1 MVHLLDVNLE
11 PLGTLDKLLERVPI
25 AGDTGKSLTK
35 IYTTVEGDIEYPK
48 IKIQPIMGV
57 TESAKAAGK
66 TSGRIVEKAIKAPG
80 KAVKGALDFLKIGI
94 EVKKD

>member
-1 MVHLLDVNLE
+1 MYHILDENLL
-11 PLGTLDKLLERVPI
+11 PLGTLDKLLERVTI
-25 AGDTGKSLTK
+25 AGDTVKRWTE

-80 KAVKGALDFLKIGI
+80 KAVKGALDFLIKGL
-94 EVKKD
+94 K